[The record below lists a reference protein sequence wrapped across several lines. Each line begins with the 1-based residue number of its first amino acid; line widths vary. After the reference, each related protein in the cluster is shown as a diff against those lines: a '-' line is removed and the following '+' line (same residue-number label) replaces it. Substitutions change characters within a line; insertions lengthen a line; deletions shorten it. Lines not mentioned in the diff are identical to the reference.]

1 MAARV
6 VWSANAKHD
15 LKEILAYWVYRN
27 KSKTYSKKLNYLINK
42 AIEEIVMY
50 PKAGKLTSVKDVRA
64 KIIGDYTIFF
74 EEKNNKIYLLRIW
87 DTRQNPE
94 RLTGL

>member
-1 MAARV
+1 MAERV
-6 VWSANAKHD
+6 IWSANAKHD

-27 KSKTYSKKLNYLINK
+27 KSKTYSKKLNSLINK
-42 AIEEIVMY
+42 AIDEIVLY
-50 PKAGKLTSVKDVRA
+50 PKAGKLTIVKDVRA
-64 KIIGDYTIFF
+64 KIVGDYIIFF
-74 EEKNNKIYLLRIW
+74 EERNNKICLLRIW